1 MTQANP
7 KTGNTPLHV
16 AARGGRE
23 NVVSYLLTFT
33 RQAGTSR
40 GGEGEGEG
48 GEERGRDVNCR
59 NKSGATPLELTV
71 AQGQNSIVQY
81 VTFTL
86 TVIVCVYMTPTNI
99 NVAEK
104 KLRTW
109 ELP

>member
-1 MTQANP
+1 MTRANP

-16 AARGGRE
+16 AARGGQE

-40 GGEGEGEG
+40 EGEEEGEG
-48 GEERGRDVNCR
+48 GERERGRDINCR

-71 AQGQNSIVQY
+71 AQGHNSIVQY

-86 TVIVCVYMTPTNI
+86 TVII
-99 NVAEK
+99 
-104 KLRTW
+104 
-109 ELP
+109 